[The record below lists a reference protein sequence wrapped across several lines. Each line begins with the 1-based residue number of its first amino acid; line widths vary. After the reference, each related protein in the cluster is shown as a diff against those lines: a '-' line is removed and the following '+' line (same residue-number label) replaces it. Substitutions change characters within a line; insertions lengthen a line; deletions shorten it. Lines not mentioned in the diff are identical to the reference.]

1 MKQKKSMTPKKY
13 GIVENNIVYPSDTAS
28 ISVDWDPKYKGA
40 HHYTFRNCT
49 GFENGK
55 TQYVSSEQSIQFVMK
70 MRMDQLFQDYK
81 MNN

>member
-40 HHYTFRNCT
+40 HHYTLGIVQGLKMEKHNMFR
-49 GFENGK
+49 
-55 TQYVSSEQSIQFVMK
+55 QSNQFN
-70 MRMDQLFQDYK
+70 L
-81 MNN
+81 